1 MLDDDADA
9 EEEGGYGVVVV
20 VDVHLKIEARSVGSQ
35 PELPLDW

>member
-1 MLDDDADA
+1 MVLWWCC
-9 EEEGGYGVVVV
+9 GGTVVVV